1 MKKLMSLFMAG
12 VMILALAVPA
22 FAEDYFQPESSESD
36 ALTQTLT
43 FAARTFVPT
52 VKLTLPALTGDPM
65 VLNPYKIDFD
75 STVLDTNTLN
85 GVGVGNAN
93 DKIKQVI
100 SPVYAIK
107 NETDVKLNFA
117 FSVTATTEG
126 EISLSN
132 DPISITE
139 TNKKAHI
146 IFAVEKNGFTPSS
159 GTGAIA
165 TTGEQTIDAYD
176 TSKCEYVTLKATGE
190 AKSSNDQ
197 EKSLAPGSTTANY
210 LRFQFQG
217 DMARKTTKAWA
228 DSDKVTAVVTFT
240 FTPESRQD
248 FTATHDDST
257 NVINATAT
265 AFADKTIQL
274 AVGDTTAAAFA
285 STVAPTGAT
294 FHATPEWAV
303 VSSGGLGTLTVNA
316 SNQLVVSKDAQK
328 LVPNDST
335 AHDYKIVLSYKDK
348 NSIPRTLE
356 LTLKLLR
363 TDS

>member
-1 MKKLMSLFMAG
+1 MKKLMSLLMAG

-22 FAEDYFQPESSESD
+22 FADDYFQPETSESD

-65 VLNPYKIDFD
+65 VLNPYKIQFTGDD
-75 STVLDTNTLN
+75 NMLN
-85 GVGVGNAN
+85 GVAVPSGASNAATA
-93 DKIKQVI
+93 DQIKQVI

-132 DPISITE
+132 DPISISE

-146 IFAVEKNGFTPSS
+146 IFVVEKKENSN
-159 GTGAIA
+159 GAIA
-165 TTGEQTIDAYD
+165 AAAANEQTIDAYD
-176 TSKCEYVTLKATGE
+176 TSLCEYVTLKATGE
-190 AKSSNDQ
+190 AKSSNEQ
-197 EKSLAPGSTTANY
+197 EKSLAPGNATANY

-228 DSDKVTAVVTFT
+228 DTDKVTTVVTFT

-257 NVINATAT
+257 NVIDAKAT
-265 AFADKTIQL
+265 AFADKTFL
-274 AVGDTTAAAFA
+274 LPVGTTAGAFA
-285 STVAPTGAT
+285 SPTGAT
-294 FHATPEWAV
+294 FHATPDWAV
-303 VSSGGLGTLTVNA
+303 VSSGGLGTLSVNA
-316 SNQLVVSKDAQK
+316 NNQLVVSKDAQK
-328 LVPNDST
+328 LVPNDNT
-335 AHDYKIVLSYKDK
+335 NHAYKIVLSYKDK

-356 LTLKLLR
+356 LTLTLKR
-363 TDS
+363 SDTTT

>member
-22 FAEDYFQPESSESD
+22 FADDYFQPESSASED
-36 ALTQTLT
+36 LTQTLT

-52 VKLTLPALTGDPM
+52 VKLTLPVLTGDPM
-65 VLNPYKIDFD
+65 VLNPYKIQFTGDN
-75 STVLDTNTLN
+75 NTLN
-85 GVGVGNAN
+85 GVAVPSDTGNAATA
-93 DKIKQVI
+93 DQIKQVI

-146 IFAVEKNGFTPSS
+146 IFVVEKTGNSS
-159 GTGAIA
+159 GAIA
-165 TTGEQTIDAYD
+165 AAAANEQTLDAYN
-176 TSKCEYVTLKATGE
+176 TSKCEYVTLKTTGE

-197 EKSLAPGSTTANY
+197 EKSLAPGNGTANY

-228 DSDKVTAVVTFT
+228 DTDKVTAVVTFT

-248 FTATHDDST
+248 FTATLASSVLAAPSAAIDVTLPTGLTVTGSPTYH
-257 NVINATAT
+257 ATAPDWALVSAGGLT
-265 AFADKTIQL
+265 GVSVASGKLTISKEGQEAL
-274 AVGDTTAAAFA
+274 A
-285 STVAPTGAT
+285 TGA
-294 FHATPEWAV
+294 
-303 VSSGGLGTLTVNA
+303 N
-316 SNQLVVSKDAQK
+316 
-328 LVPNDST
+328 T
-335 AHDYKIVLSYKDK
+335 AKVVLSYKDV
-348 NSIPRTLE
+348 NNIPRTME
-356 LTLKLLR
+356 VTWTLTKAA
-363 TDS
+363 S